1 MTCLVHGVGHGGADP
16 GCVEGALIE
25 KDWVLKQALACE
37 EAIKPWG
44 IEQHLTRR
52 TDINPTAR
60 AEAQFASE
68 HNADLVILHHVN
80 TNPNPA
86 VDGLMTFALVSDPF
100 GVEVGDAIARAAPA
114 RLLRRNPKTTLIHP
128 MDQDWPRVFTCLKY
142 HTCPAVLIEYGFATS
157 PKDLAILLDP
167 LSERGLVAAVLAGV
181 ARMLELMRGV

>member
-1 MTCLVHGVGHGGADP
+1 MTCIVHVPGHGGADP
-16 GCVEGALIE
+16 GCVHGGLIE
-25 KDWVLKQALACE
+25 KDWTLAMALACE

-52 TDINPTAR
+52 GDINPTAR

-68 HNADLVILHHVN
+68 HKADLVLMHHVN
-80 TNPNPA
+80 TSENPA
-86 VDGLMTFALVSDPF
+86 HDGLMTFALVIDPF

-128 MDQDWPRVFTCLKY
+128 MDQDWPRVFNCLKY

-157 PKDLAILLDP
+157 FKDRAILMDP
-167 LSERGLVAAVLAGV
+167 LSQHGLVAAVLAGV
-181 ARMLELMRGV
+181 ARMLELARGA